1 PPFEQLEPV
10 GAGVFDFLFTS
21 GAYHVGTTPLLIV
34 TDALVGT
41 AEDAREPGGVFDFID
56 EHYQQ
61 LGVKLLMLPIT
72 PPGAYH
78 MISRSPIGEEGNL
91 EGKKIRGSLSY
102 QGVVEGLDASLVVI
116 PASEIYTALE
126 KGVVDGASWPII
138 GALEY
143 RWYEVADYLMR
154 PGFGANYEP
163 IFMNLNAWNA
173 LSEED
178 QNLMT
183 EISIDI
189 EKKWN
194 EDSLDIWAEE
204 EEILKEKGMKV
215 TELSKEQ
222 QEQLQTYWAEGLW
235 ALGIDERPDLI
246 QDFRDFAISKGMAE

>member
-126 KGVVDGASWPII
+126 KGVVDGASWPVI
-138 GALEY
+138 GALDY
-143 RWYEVADYLMR
+143 RWYEVADFLIR
-154 PGFGANYEP
+154 PAFGTNSEP
-163 IFMNLNAWNA
+163 IFMNLDAWMS
-173 LSEED
+173 LSDED
-178 QNLMT
+178 QDTLL
-183 EISIDI
+183 EIAMEI
-189 EKKWN
+189 EKEWYERSPK
-194 EDSLDIWAEE
+194 IWAEE
-204 EEILKEKGMKV
+204 EEKLLEKGMEI
-215 TELSKEQ
+215 TEMGEKQKEKLQ
-222 QEQLQTYWAEGLW
+222 QFW
-235 ALGIDERPDLI
+235 
-246 QDFRDFAISKGMAE
+246 